1 MVRTAY
7 VVGSG
12 PAGVACARAL
22 LDKGVRVVMLDGGTR
37 LEANRAQAVETLGR
51 GQPGDFDPELL
62 ALIKENMDA
71 TPEGVPLKV
80 AYGSDFP
87 YRGVNKYLPVDISG
101 FSASPSLA
109 VGGLGN
115 VWGASMLPFRAD
127 DIAGWPITIADLA
140 PHYEAVLDFVPLAG
154 SRDAIHS
161 VLPLYSRRYQP
172 LRPSRQASDFAK
184 DLAANREALAADG
197 ITTGSSR
204 LAVRAQPSEE
214 GPGCAYCGLCMYGC
228 PYGAI
233 YNPASTLEQLRVN
246 PDFEYVDRVVV
257 EKVIER
263 EGRVH
268 ITATSMADDQALTFQ
283 AERVYLAC
291 GVLSS
296 TRILLRSME
305 AYDLPLP
312 LNDSQYYL
320 FPLLRYRMPAGV
332 ESERLHTLAQLF
344 LEISD
349 TSISSHSIHLQV
361 YSYNDLLPTAVGSFL
376 GPLSGMARPAV
387 AQLAGRLLIA
397 QGYLHSSISAAIS
410 VALAPPDDGARPR
423 LKVEARA
430 VPATKQAV
438 GRVLAKLMRNRR
450 YLHALPIGL
459 MLKMALPGRGYHS
472 GGTFPMSERPGEFQS
487 DLLGRPHGFERVHVV
502 DSTVFPTI
510 PATTI
515 TLSTMANAHRIGSAH
530 NEL

>member
-1 MVRTAY
+1 MVSTAY

-37 LEANRAQAVETLGR
+37 LEANRVRAVETLGSS
-51 GQPGDFDPELL
+51 QPEDFDPDLV

-80 AYGSDFP
+80 AFGSAFP
-87 YRGVNKYLPVDISG
+87 YQGVDTYLPVDIDG

-109 VGGLGN
+109 AGGLGN

-127 DIAGWPITIADLA
+127 DIADWPLPISALA
-140 PHYEAVLDFVPLAG
+140 PHYEAVLDFVPIAG
-154 SRDAIHS
+154 SRDAIDS

-172 LRPSRQASDFAK
+172 LRPSRQASGFAK
-184 DLAANREALAADG
+184 DLFANQKALAADG
-197 ITTGSSR
+197 ITIGSSR
-204 LAVRAQPSEE
+204 LAVRAEASEE

-233 YNPASTLEQLRVN
+233 YNPASTLEGLRRN
-246 PDFEYVDRVVV
+246 PDFQYVDGVVV
-257 EKVIER
+257 ERIAER
-263 EGRVH
+263 GGRVQ
-268 ITATSMADDQALTFQ
+268 ITATSMADDGALTFE

-296 TRILLRSME
+296 ASILLRSME
-305 AYDLPLP
+305 AYDIPLAMK
-312 LNDSQYYL
+312 DSQYYL
-320 FPLLRYRMPAGV
+320 FPLLRYGMPTGV

-349 TSISSHSIHLQV
+349 SRISSRSIHLQV
-361 YSYNDLLPTAVGSFL
+361 YSYNDLLPSAVGGFL
-376 GPLSGMARPAV
+376 GPLAGLARPALS
-387 AQLAGRLLIA
+387 QLVGRLLIV
-397 QGYLHSSISAAIS
+397 QGYLHSSLSSAIS
-410 VALAPPDDGARPR
+410 VALAPPVNGNRPR

-438 GRVLAKLMRNRR
+438 GRVIAKLMKNRR
-450 YLHALPIGL
+450 YLRALPIGL

-472 GGTFPMSERPGEFQS
+472 GGTFPMAERPGEFQS
-487 DLLGRPHGFERVHVV
+487 DLLGRPSGFERVHLV
-502 DSTVFPTI
+502 DSSVFPTI
-510 PATTI
+510 PSTTI

-530 NEL
+530 NDL

>member
-1 MVRTAY
+1 MASTAY

-37 LEANRAQAVETLGR
+37 LKANRARAVETLGQ
-51 GQPGDFDPELL
+51 GQPEEFDPDLL

-80 AYGSDFP
+80 DYGSDFP
-87 YRGVNKYLPVDISG
+87 YRGVDTYLPVDTTG
-101 FSASPSLA
+101 FSAPPSLA

-127 DIAGWPITIADLA
+127 DIAGWPVSIADLA
-140 PHYEAVLDFVPLAG
+140 PHHEAVLDFVPMAAT
-154 SRDAIHS
+154 RDPIEA
-161 VLPLYSRRYQP
+161 VLPLYSRRFQP
-172 LRPSRQASDFAK
+172 LRTSRQASAFMK
-184 DLAANREALAADG
+184 DLAANREALAEEG

-204 LAVRAQPSEE
+204 LAVRAQAAEE
-214 GPGCAYCGLCMYGC
+214 GPGCVYCGLCMYGC

-233 YNPASTLEQLRVN
+233 YNPASTLERLREN
-246 PDFEYVDRVVV
+246 PSFEYVDKVV
-257 EKVIER
+257 EQR
-263 EGRVH
+263 GRVR
-268 ITATSMADDQALTFQ
+268 IMATSMDDGGALTFE
-283 AERVYLAC
+283 AERMHLAC

-296 TRILLRSME
+296 TRILLHSMG
-305 AYDLPLP
+305 AHDIPLP
-312 LNDSQYYL
+312 MSDSQCYL
-320 FPLLRYRMPAGV
+320 FPLLRYSMPAGV
-332 ESERLHTLAQLF
+332 ESERLHTLAQAF
-344 LEISD
+344 LEIRD
-349 TSISSHSIHLQV
+349 ARISAHSIHLQV
-361 YSYNDLLPTAVGSFL
+361 YSYNDLLPSAVGGFL
-376 GPLSGMARPAV
+376 GPLAGMALPAV
-387 AQLAGRLLIA
+387 SQLAGRLLIV

-410 VALAPPDDGARPR
+410 VTLSPSTNAARTR

-438 GRVLAKLMRNRR
+438 GSVLAKLMRNRR
-450 YLHALPIGL
+450 HLHALPIGL

-472 GGTFPMSERPGEFQS
+472 GGTFPMSERPAEFQR

-515 TLSTMANAHRIGSAH
+515 TLSTMANAHRIGSAYD
-530 NEL
+530 EL

>member
-1 MVRTAY
+1 
-7 VVGSG
+7 
-12 PAGVACARAL
+12 
-22 LDKGVRVVMLDGGTR
+22 
-37 LEANRAQAVETLGR
+37 
-51 GQPGDFDPELL
+51 
-62 ALIKENMDA
+62 
-71 TPEGVPLKV
+71 
-80 AYGSDFP
+80 
-87 YRGVNKYLPVDISG
+87 
-101 FSASPSLA
+101 
-109 VGGLGN
+109 
-115 VWGASMLPFRAD
+115 MLPFRAD
-127 DIAGWPITIADLA
+127 DIADWPLPISALA
-140 PHYEAVLDFVPLAG
+140 PHYEAVLGFVPMAG
-154 SRDAIHS
+154 SRDAIDQ
-161 VLPLYSRRYQP
+161 VLPLYSRHYRP
-172 LRPSRQASDFAK
+172 LRPSCQASALMK

-197 ITTGSSR
+197 ITIGSSR
-204 LAVRAQPSEE
+204 LAVRAQASEE

-233 YNPASTLEQLRVN
+233 YNPASTLEQLRRN

-257 EKVIER
+257 ERVVER

-268 ITATSMADDQALTFQ
+268 IAATSMADNRALAFE

-312 LNDSQYYL
+312 LKDSQYYL

-349 TSISSHSIHLQV
+349 TSISSYSIHLQV
-361 YSYNDLLPTAVGSFL
+361 YSYNDLLPSAVGGVL
-376 GPLSGMARPAV
+376 GPLARIARPAL
-387 AQLAGRLLIA
+387 AQIVGRLLIV
-397 QGYLHSSISAAIS
+397 QGYLHSSISPAIS
-410 VALAPPDDGARPR
+410 VTLSPPANGDQPR
-423 LKVEARA
+423 LKVEART

-438 GRVLAKLMRNRR
+438 GRVLAKLMKNRHHLR
-450 YLHALPIGL
+450 ALPIGL

-472 GGTFPMSERPGEFQS
+472 GGTFPMSERPAEFQS
-487 DLLGRPHGFERVHVV
+487 DLLGRPHGFERVHLV
-502 DSTVFPTI
+502 DSSVFPTI
-510 PATTI
+510 PSTTI